1 MNSILFLI
9 ALALLLVSGFFNLVT
24 WSFNSAAIPI
34 AAVLW
39 FVMMYNGF
47 VRMRN
52 RVREAWADID
62 VQLKRRHDLIPN
74 LINTVKGYAG
84 HEREV
89 LDKVTQAR
97 ASVMSAQNRQDV
109 EKGENMLSD
118 ALKSLFAV
126 SENYPDLKAS
136 TNFLEL
142 QRELSDTENKIQA
155 ARRFYNSNVQEY
167 NTARESF
174 PSNMLAKTFGFKQE
188 ELFKIEVEAERGVPS
203 VSF

>member
-9 ALALLLVSGFFNLVT
+9 VLALLLLSGFFNLIT

-34 AAVLW
+34 AVLLW
-39 FVMMYNGF
+39 FIMMYNGF

-74 LINTVKGYAG
+74 LISTVKGYAG

-89 LDKVTQAR
+89 LDRVTQAR

-126 SENYPDLKAS
+126 SENYPDFKAS